1 MQIHF
6 DKKHYIYSIKNAKT
20 THRKVSF
27 QMFYVG
33 FTILKEHGKNILR
46 KRYLYPSKKINMST
60 KILIIGACGQIGTE
74 LTHSLRKIYGA
85 DNVIASDIR
94 KLNNDVVNSGK
105 FEVINALDF
114 NQSILWKFIKSMKSI

>member
-1 MQIHF
+1 
-6 DKKHYIYSIKNAKT
+6 
-20 THRKVSF
+20 
-27 QMFYVG
+27 MFYVG
-33 FTILKEHGKNILR
+33 FTILKEHGKKFTLPLPQKI
-46 KRYLYPSKKINMST
+46 INMST

-105 FEVINALDF
+105 FEVINALISIRL
-114 NQSILWKFIKSMKSI
+114 SILWKFIKSMKSI

>member
-1 MQIHF
+1 
-6 DKKHYIYSIKNAKT
+6 
-20 THRKVSF
+20 
-27 QMFYVG
+27 MFFVVYNPERTRQKYCENVT
-33 FTILKEHGKNILR
+33 FTLQKI
-46 KRYLYPSKKINMST
+46 INMST

-114 NQSILWKFIKSMKSI
+114 NQIEHLVEVHKIDEIY

>member
-1 MQIHF
+1 
-6 DKKHYIYSIKNAKT
+6 
-20 THRKVSF
+20 
-27 QMFYVG
+27 MFYVG
-33 FTILKEHGKNILR
+33 FTILKEHGKNICENVTFTLQ
-46 KRYLYPSKKINMST
+46 KIINMST

-114 NQSILWKFIKSMKSI
+114 NQIEHLVEVHKIDEI